1 MDALERKLVRAD
13 TFLWHLV
20 NVGVGVAIFVATV
33 LYIPPGSRSIGVS
46 GFSIDPFYLL
56 VAFAV
61 IYSCWTGIDFWR
73 WYADD
78 ISG

>member
-20 NVGVGVAIFVATV
+20 NVGGGVAIFVATV
-33 LYIPPGSRSIGVS
+33 LYVPPGSRSVGVG
-46 GFSIDPFYLL
+46 GFGIDPFYLL

-61 IYSCWTGIDFWR
+61 VYSCWTGIEFWK

-78 ISG
+78 NSC